1 MVETVNYSPNIEEAR
16 KTKAHA
22 PEFEIIKYISQF
34 MHLTEAEAE
43 AIVQNINFRAFKK
56 GDFLLKEGQ
65 VSNLC
70 YFNLKGC
77 VRQYYLIDGEE
88 KTTNFYTEGQPIA
101 PNEGLFKKMP
111 SKFYLSCVEDCIL
124 SVGTPEDEIKFF
136 KKFPQFEMASR
147 VAVEDELGK
156 SQHNFATF
164 MLSSPEE
171 RYLNLLETRPE
182 LLDRVPQYQLASYL
196 GVTPESLSRIRKR
209 IMRK

>member
-111 SKFYLSCVEDCIL
+111 SKF
-124 SVGTPEDEIKFF
+124 
-136 KKFPQFEMASR
+136 
-147 VAVEDELGK
+147 
-156 SQHNFATF
+156 
-164 MLSSPEE
+164 
-171 RYLNLLETRPE
+171 
-182 LLDRVPQYQLASYL
+182 
-196 GVTPESLSRIRKR
+196 
-209 IMRK
+209 